1 MTIHNKFSHT
11 VLCCLIALLG
21 VAEADAQI
29 GSYRDNLAIGVNGG
43 YVMSQV
49 GFVPKVTQD
58 MHGGTSFGVSV
69 RYTCEK
75 YFSTICS
82 IYAEL
87 NYTTLGW
94 KERILDASDQPVING
109 VTGLPEDYKRDIS
122 YVQLPV
128 FAHLAWGREHKGMQF
143 FVKAGPQF
151 GYMTGESTKTTFDV
165 KDANLADRTNNT
177 CAQDTMGVENKL
189 DYGIAAGLGVEYS
202 VPKLGHFLLEG
213 RYYYGLGNIYGDSK
227 RDYFAKSNHTSIE
240 VRLTWLFDIRRRR

>member
-1 MTIHNKFSHT
+1 MTIHNKFTHA
-11 VLCCLIALLG
+11 LLGCLIALLG
-21 VAEADAQI
+21 VAEAHAQI

-109 VTGLPEDYKRDIS
+109 VTGLPEAYKRDIS

-128 FAHLAWGREHKGMQF
+128 FAHLAWGKEHKGMQF

-151 GYMTGESTKTTFDV
+151 GYMTGESAESTFDV
-165 KDANLADRTNNT
+165 KDANLADRTNTT
-177 CAQDTMGVENKL
+177 CAQDTMSVENRL

-240 VRLTWLFDIRRRR
+240 IRLTWLFDIRRSR